1 MPTVLPRKLP
11 RRATFHCAGGSVI
24 HRSGSCFSN
33 ASIPAST
40 NSAIAGA
47 AAPRDEVSTRS
58 PTESRGNPSTPA
70 PSTWIHLMAGVSFRT
85 SASWSVGNATSTS
98 LEP

>member
-1 MPTVLPRKLP
+1 MVRRLIDWSLNNVLIVVVLTVAL
-11 RRATFHCAGGSVI
+11 AG
-24 HRSGSCFSN
+24 
-33 ASIPAST
+33 
-40 NSAIAGA
+40 
-47 AAPRDEVSTRS
+47 APRDEVSTRS